1 MHILIAPN
9 AFKNSLDAAAA
20 AENIREGL
28 LQSRLKPSTACFPVG
43 DGGDGTAELLIAHLK
58 GETRTV
64 ETTDAL
70 GRKISS
76 SFGWISDQ
84 RLAVIEMADASGL
97 RQLRPEEYNPLRAT
111 TYGTGRL
118 LKAALDLSPKK
129 IIMGIGGSATVDG
142 ATGILQA
149 LGLRFLD
156 KDGNELS
163 GLPESLSSLHT
174 IDSAALDKRI
184 LETEFIILCDVDNVL
199 LGDEGAAAVFGPQK
213 GATPEMVKTLDRAL
227 ARFSDIALQQTGF
240 DMSVIRHGG
249 AAGGTAAG
257 LRAFADARLANGID
271 QFLEITQFDKAL
283 EQAGLVITAEGS
295 IDRQTLNGKAP
306 YGVAKKAKEKNIPV
320 IGLAGKIPL
329 DTDSELDRY
338 FDALIA
344 IGHQPLSLEAA
355 MGLTAANLQ
364 RTAAMIGNMLAIKK

>member
-9 AFKNSLDAAAA
+9 AFKNSLDAASA
-20 AENIREGL
+20 AERIREGL
-28 LQSRLKPSTACFPVG
+28 LQSRLKPSCACFPVG
-43 DGGDGTAELLIAHLK
+43 DGGDGTAELLISHLK
-58 GETRTV
+58 GETRNI

-76 SFGWISDQ
+76 SFGWIGSQ

-97 RQLRPEEYNPLRAT
+97 RQLKPEEYNPLRAT

-118 LKAALDLSPKK
+118 LQAALDLSPQK

-156 KDGNELS
+156 KDGMELN
-163 GLPESLSSLHT
+163 GLPESLSALHA
-174 IDSAALDKRI
+174 IDSAGLDKRI
-184 LETEFIILCDVDNVL
+184 LETEFIILCDVENIL
-199 LGDEGAAAVFGPQK
+199 LGADGAAAVFGPQK
-213 GATPEMVKTLDRAL
+213 GATPEMVKILDAAL
-227 ARFSDIALQQTGF
+227 ARFREIALQQTGF
-240 DMSVIRHGG
+240 DMGSVRHGG

-257 LRAFADARLANGID
+257 LAAFAGARLANGID

-283 EQAGLVITAEGS
+283 EKADLLITAEGS

-306 YGVAKKAKEKNIPV
+306 YGVARKAKEKNIPV

-329 DTDSELDRY
+329 DTDAELDRY
-338 FDALIA
+338 FDALFA
-344 IGHQPLSLEAA
+344 IGHQPLSLESA
-355 MGLTAANLQ
+355 MQLTAASLK
-364 RTAAMIGNMLAIKK
+364 RTAMMIGNMLAIKK